1 MHSSR
6 LAGAIVAGFLVCFSA
21 HALQFPQPVR
31 PGQEPWRKPFNAA
44 LEKKISG
51 DVKKPLNEIFDWF
64 REQAGVTIVVD
75 PAGMPATMPIMTVN
89 AKTLALGQVLK
100 QLLTPLKMEYEVRD
114 MAIFIYNPAKL
125 DKSMLL
131 MEDLPIARMFDNR
144 QEVLNF
150 EPEAMPAGEAIKQ
163 LTETPGIKMSM
174 DEGLKKNPVTLK
186 LKEIGLG
193 YAIRWTVR
201 MAGGKVIVG
210 RDGMQVVK
218 R

>member
-1 MHSSR
+1 MPSR
-6 LAGAIVAGFLVCFSA
+6 PAAALFAALLVCSSA

-44 LEKKISG
+44 LEKKVSG
-51 DVKKPLNEIFDWF
+51 DVKKPFDELIDWF
-64 REQAGVTIVVD
+64 REQAGVTFVVD
-75 PAGMPATMPIMTVN
+75 PAALASKPVVTLN
-89 AKTLALGQVLK
+89 AKDIALGSALK
-100 QLLTPLKMEYEVRD
+100 QVLTPLKLEYEVRD

-125 DKSMLL
+125 DKNMLL
-131 MEDLPIARMFDNR
+131 PEDLPIAKMLDNR
-144 QEVLNF
+144 AEMLNF

-163 LTETPGIKMSM
+163 LTETPGIKMGM
-174 DEGLKKNPVTLK
+174 DESLKKNPVTLK

-201 MAGGKVIVG
+201 MAGGKIIVG

>member
-1 MHSSR
+1 MPSR
-6 LAGAIVAGFLVCFSA
+6 PAAALFAALLVCSSA

-44 LEKKISG
+44 LEKKVSG
-51 DVKKPLNEIFDWF
+51 DVKKPFDELIDWF
-64 REQAGVTIVVD
+64 REQAGVTFVVD
-75 PAGMPATMPIMTVN
+75 PAALASKPVVTLN
-89 AKTLALGQVLK
+89 AKDIALGSALK
-100 QLLTPLKMEYEVRD
+100 QVLTPLKLEYEVRD

-131 MEDLPIARMFDNR
+131 MEDLPIAKMLDNR
-144 QEVLNF
+144 AEMLNF

-163 LTETPGIKMSM
+163 LTETPGIKMGM
-174 DEGLKKNPVTLK
+174 DESLKKNPVTLK

-201 MAGGKVIVG
+201 MAGGKIIVG